1 MPRGSAP
8 IKKDRAVVE
17 RMKGKLREKQG
28 RKVVTK
34 KIREQQRDKKITS
47 PIVSAQLRALQKRGT
62 TAVTND
68 GIVTGVRDA
77 QNRLTG
83 SDVAEI
89 QKRMLAK
96 TGKDRPSATERRLL
110 ALEQQ
115 LSAAPTTPEAPA
127 PTTVKRTELAQEIEA
142 ERARR
147 RKLGLSPLGNRSLLS
162 NTSTLGAS

>member
-17 RMKGKLREKQG
+17 RMKSNLREKQG

-34 KIREQQRDKKITS
+34 RIREQQKDKKITS

-62 TAVTND
+62 TAVMND
-68 GIVTGVRDA
+68 GRVTGVRDA
-77 QNRLTG
+77 QKRLTG
-83 SDVAEI
+83 YDASEI
-89 QKRMLAK
+89 MQRMMAK

-115 LSAAPTTPEAPA
+115 LSAAPTTPEAPT